1 MRHVCGRIQPL
12 AIHFNATVARPTQY
26 VYLQNAMP
34 LVKAHNKFLLFVGA
48 CGRALGATM
57 EIQRTCTQ
65 WPRRCLDYQTQML
78 TLCLGRWS
86 LPEKRRVLLH

>member
-26 VYLQNAMP
+26 VYLQKATP

-48 CGRALGATM
+48 ER
-57 EIQRTCTQ
+57 
-65 WPRRCLDYQTQML
+65 
-78 TLCLGRWS
+78 
-86 LPEKRRVLLH
+86 